1 MLIVVFGNSQLGV
14 VSEDYVT
21 TYGPSFQTGKNY
33 NVQIIFAVKSA
44 YSKLN
49 CFYNTKKEKSPSKRT
64 AE

>member
-1 MLIVVFGNSQLGV
+1 MLIAVLGNSHLGLV
-14 VSEDYVT
+14 PEKYIT
-21 TYGPSFQTGKNY
+21 TYGPSFKTGKNY